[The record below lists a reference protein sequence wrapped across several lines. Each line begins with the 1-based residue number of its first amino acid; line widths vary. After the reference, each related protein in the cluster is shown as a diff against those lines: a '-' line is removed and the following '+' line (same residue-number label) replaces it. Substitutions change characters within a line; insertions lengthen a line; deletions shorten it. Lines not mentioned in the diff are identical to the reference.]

1 MKLRNKILK
10 EFFKEVFEKG
20 FRERCRKISREVWQK
35 LLTAS
40 VLSFAL
46 ISLSGC
52 TSTATSQLKESPC
65 KECTSKRPF
74 YCNGVWLEEQ
84 PC

>member
-1 MKLRNKILK
+1 MKQQQNKILK
-10 EFFKEVFEKG
+10 EVTKESTKEASKEVL
-20 FRERCRKISREVWQK
+20 QK

>member
-1 MKLRNKILK
+1 MKQRNKSIRGPLN
-10 EFFKEVFEKG
+10 ES
-20 FRERCRKISREVWQK
+20 FREGFQK
-35 LLTAS
+35 LFVIS

-46 ISLSGC
+46 IALSGC

-65 KECTSKRPF
+65 KECTSKKAF

-84 PC
+84 PHVN

>member
-1 MKLRNKILK
+1 MKQRNKILK
-10 EFFKEVFEKG
+10 EVTKESPK
-20 FRERCRKISREVWQK
+20 EVWQK
-35 LLTAS
+35 LLAAS

-46 ISLSGC
+46 IALSGC

-65 KECTSKRPF
+65 KECISKKPF

-84 PC
+84 SC

>member
-1 MKLRNKILK
+1 MKQKNKRM
-10 EFFKEVFEKG
+10 
-20 FRERCRKISREVWQK
+20 RESLNESSREGLQK
-35 LLTAS
+35 LLAAS

-46 ISLSGC
+46 IALSGC

-65 KECTSKRPF
+65 KECISKKPF

-84 PC
+84 SC

>member
-1 MKLRNKILK
+1 MKQENKRM
-10 EFFKEVFEKG
+10 
-20 FRERCRKISREVWQK
+20 RESLNESSREGLQK
-35 LLTAS
+35 LFAAS